1 MDRDQRKD
9 LENEQTPQED
19 DIDIRPDDGPVDDM
33 RYYLSLL
40 KAIRQTINGGKGFRR
55 YKFVDV
61 EQCNDILDDLD
72 KNLPVAI
79 QYGRRMYDERE
90 RILGVAEDEARDRI
104 TTAEMRARKTLDDAQ
119 KHADRILADANE
131 EANSLLADAKQR
143 ADYMVSD
150 DEILRRA
157 QEEAQVMKNN
167 AAIQISED
175 RLKSSH
181 EMLQLVRGVE
191 TELTEALERVS
202 RQRQKLDEEVK

>member
-1 MDRDQRKD
+1 M
-9 LENEQTPQED
+9 
-19 DIDIRPDDGPVDDM
+19 
-33 RYYLSLL
+33 
-40 KAIRQTINGGKGFRR
+40 
-55 YKFVDV
+55 
-61 EQCNDILDDLD
+61 
-72 KNLPVAI
+72 
-79 QYGRRMYDERE
+79 
-90 RILGVAEDEARDRI
+90 AEDEARDRI

-119 KHADRILADANE
+119 KQADRILADANE

>member
-9 LENEQTPQED
+9 LDNEQMPQED

-79 QYGRRMYDERE
+79 QYGRRMYDEAGSGFWAWRKTKP
-90 RILGVAEDEARDRI
+90 GDRI

-119 KHADRILADANE
+119 KQADRILADANE

-191 TELTEALERVS
+191 TELTEALER
-202 RQRQKLDEEVK
+202 

>member
-9 LENEQTPQED
+9 LENEQMPQED

-119 KHADRILADANE
+119 KQADRILADANE

-150 DEILRRA
+150 D
-157 QEEAQVMKNN
+157 
-167 AAIQISED
+167 
-175 RLKSSH
+175 
-181 EMLQLVRGVE
+181 
-191 TELTEALERVS
+191 
-202 RQRQKLDEEVK
+202 

>member
-119 KHADRILADANE
+119 KQADRILADANE

-181 EMLQLVRGVE
+181 EMLQLVRGV
-191 TELTEALERVS
+191 
-202 RQRQKLDEEVK
+202 

>member
-9 LENEQTPQED
+9 LDNEQMPQED

-104 TTAEMRARKTLDDAQ
+104 TTAEMRARKTLDA
-119 KHADRILADANE
+119 
-131 EANSLLADAKQR
+131 
-143 ADYMVSD
+143 
-150 DEILRRA
+150 
-157 QEEAQVMKNN
+157 
-167 AAIQISED
+167 
-175 RLKSSH
+175 
-181 EMLQLVRGVE
+181 
-191 TELTEALERVS
+191 
-202 RQRQKLDEEVK
+202 